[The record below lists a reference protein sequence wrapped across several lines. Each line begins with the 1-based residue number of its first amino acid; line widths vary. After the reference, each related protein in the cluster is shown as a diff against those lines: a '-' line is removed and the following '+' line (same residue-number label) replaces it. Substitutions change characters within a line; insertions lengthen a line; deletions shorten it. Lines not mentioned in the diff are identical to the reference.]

1 MPGGEAFL
9 TLGVLALLLVALV
22 LELYSVDMLMMVALT
37 LLVLFGVLDVQ
48 RALQGFANP
57 TLAALGSLY
66 VVAAGLRESGALDA
80 AARHLLGRQRSL
92 RSALGRLVPSVT
104 LSSAFLNNTPIVAM
118 AIPAVRAWCREHGL
132 PASKLLMPVSFA
144 AILGGICTLI
154 GTSTNLVIH
163 GLLQAH
169 GMEGL
174 GFFELAWVGV
184 PCALAGWGYLV
195 FVAPA
200 LLPNR
205 EEVRAAEEK
214 ERGDT
219 VELEVEARSPLNGR
233 TVEESSLEKLP
244 GLGLVGL
251 QRGKK
256 RYGPVDP
263 EQSLAEGDVL
273 IYEEVPVEGDGTEGG
288 VEGDGPL
295 EGLRRVPA
303 PERERGVEAETEPE
317 RHEVVV
323 REGSPLVGA
332 PLEELEFPDR
342 FNAVVTG
349 VRRDGRHV
357 EKPLGEIRLRPGDV
371 LMLETAPRFR
381 RAFEDR
387 PEFFVASEP
396 GPEDEERVTPPRPG
410 TGPGSL
416 SAVAVLGGI
425 VLLAA
430 TGVAHIAVAGVL
442 GAFAM
447 VAAGFLTPGQARE
460 AVDWSVLVVVGAALG
475 LGQAMEASGAARWI
489 GRGMIDAFAQW
500 GHLGLIAGLLLT
512 TAVLTE
518 VITNNGAAA
527 LVFPIALS
535 LAAAQGIDPRPL
547 VIAVTIGASVSMLT
561 PIGYQTNLMVYG
573 PGNYRFFDFTRVG
586 AALWVLVL
594 AVALFVIPTFWPM

>member
-1 MPGGEAFL
+1 MPGGEALL
-9 TLGVLALLLVALV
+9 TLAVLALLLTALV
-22 LELYSVDMLMMVALT
+22 MELYSVDMLMMGGLT
-37 LLVLFGVLDVQ
+37 LMVLLGVVELE

-80 AARHLLGRQRSL
+80 AAGHLLGQERSL
-92 RSALGRLVPSVT
+92 RSALARLVPSVT
-104 LSSAFLNNTPIVAM
+104 VSSAFLNNTPIVAM
-118 AIPAVRAWCREHGL
+118 AIPAVRVWSREHGL
-132 PASKLLMPVSFA
+132 SASKLLMPLSYA

-163 GLLQAH
+163 GLLQSH
-169 GMEGL
+169 GMQGL

-200 LLPNR
+200 LLPDR
-205 EEVRAAEEK
+205 EEVRAAEER
-214 ERGDT
+214 ERGAT
-219 VELEVEARSPLNGR
+219 VELEVEAASPLAGR
-233 TVEESSLEKLP
+233 TVEEASLETLP
-244 GLGLVGL
+244 GLGLVAL
-251 QRGKK
+251 QRGGR

-263 EQSLAEGDVL
+263 DETLTEGDVL
-273 IYEEVPVEGDGTEGG
+273 VYEEVPGAGDRPPPVRIGEHP
-288 VEGDGPL
+288 V
-295 EGLRRVPA
+295 EGLRRVPGV
-303 PERERGVEAETEPE
+303 ERERGLAETEPE
-317 RHEVVV
+317 RERHEVVI
-323 REGSPLVGA
+323 RDGSPLVGA
-332 PLEELEFPDR
+332 PLEQLEFPDR

-349 VRRDGRHV
+349 VRRGGRHV

-371 LMLETAPRFR
+371 LMLETAAHFR

-387 PEFFVASEP
+387 PEFFVASESGEEERIAPERAEAGP
-396 GPEDEERVTPPRPG
+396 GP
-410 TGPGSL
+410 L
-416 SAVAVLGGI
+416 AALAILGG
-425 VLLAA
+425 VVVLAA
-430 TGVAHIAVAGVL
+430 TGVTHIAVAGVM

-447 VAAGFLTPGQARE
+447 VAVGFLTPGQARE

-475 LGQAMEASGAARWI
+475 LGQAMEASGAAAWL
-489 GRGMIDAFAQW
+489 GAGMIDVFA
-500 GHLGLIAGLLLT
+500 GYGEIGIVGGLLLT

-535 LAAAQGIDPRPL
+535 LAAAQGLDPRPL
-547 VIAVTIGASVSMLT
+547 AIAVTIGASVSMLT

-586 AALWVLVL
+586 AALWALVL
-594 AVALFVIPTFWPM
+594 GVALVVIPIFWPL

>member
-1 MPGGEAFL
+1 MPGGEALL
-9 TLGVLALLLVALV
+9 TLGVLALLLVALMM
-22 LELYSVDMLMMVALT
+22 ELYSVDMLMMGALT
-37 LLVLFGVLDVQ
+37 LLVLVGVVDLD

-66 VVAAGLRESGALDA
+66 IVAAGLRESGALDA
-80 AARHLLGRQRSL
+80 AAGHLLGQERSL
-92 RSALGRLVPSVT
+92 RSALARLVPSVT
-104 LSSAFLNNTPIVAM
+104 VSSAFLNNTPIVAM
-118 AIPAVRAWCREHGL
+118 AIPTVRVWAREHGL
-132 PASKLLMPVSFA
+132 SASKLLMPLSYA

-200 LLPNR
+200 LLPDR
-205 EEVRAAEEK
+205 EEVRAAEER
-214 ERGDT
+214 ERGAML
-219 VELEVEARSPLNGR
+219 ELEVEAKSPLAGR
-233 TVEESSLEKLP
+233 TIEEAALETLP
-244 GLGLVGL
+244 GLGLVAL

-263 EQSLAEGDVL
+263 DESLAEGDVL
-273 IYEEVPVEGDGTEGG
+273 VYEEVPAAGAAAGAVAG
-288 VEGDGPL
+288 VEQPM
-295 EGLRRVPA
+295 EGLRRVG
-303 PERERGVEAETEPE
+303 PERERVAEAEAEPE
-317 RHEVVV
+317 RHEVVI

-387 PEFFVASEP
+387 PEFFVASEAGGEEEERITPERPEAGP
-396 GPEDEERVTPPRPG
+396 GP
-410 TGPGSL
+410 L
-416 SAVAVLGGI
+416 AAVAVLVGI
-425 VLLAA
+425 VVLAA
-430 TGVAHIAVAGVL
+430 TGVTHVAVAGVL

-447 VAAGFLTPGQARE
+447 VAVGFLTPGQARE

-475 LGQAMEASGAARWI
+475 LGQAMEVSGAAGWI
-489 GRGMIDAFAQW
+489 GRGMLDVFAGW
-500 GHLGLIAGLLLT
+500 GELGIVAGLLLT

-535 LAAAQGIDPRPL
+535 LAGAQGLDPRPL
-547 VIAVTIGASVSMLT
+547 AIAVTIGASVSMLT

-594 AVALFVIPTFWPM
+594 AVALLVIPVFWPL